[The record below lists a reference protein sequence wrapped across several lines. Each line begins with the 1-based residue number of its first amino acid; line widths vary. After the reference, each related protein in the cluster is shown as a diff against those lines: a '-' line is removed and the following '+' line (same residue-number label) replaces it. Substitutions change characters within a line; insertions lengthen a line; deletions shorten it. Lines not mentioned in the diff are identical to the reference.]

1 MKKVLKTFLILTLL
15 ALNSSYGG
23 EKTPLTVFHAGSL
36 SIPFKKL
43 EEEFEKEHPNIDVR
57 RESSGSLKAIRK
69 VVDLHKPCD
78 VVASADYSL
87 IPKFMFPN
95 YADHVKIF
103 ATNELV
109 ICYTPKSKYS
119 DKINKSNWYE
129 ILKRKDVKWGFSNP
143 NLDPCGYRTLIMIAL
158 ASDYYKKPIYEELLK
173 PNTNVKVEREPN
185 GYKIVVPKNFRKVG
199 DKLFIRPKAVA
210 LLGLLESGS
219 VDYVVEYKSVA
230 LQHRLKYVELP
241 REINLSDFSLR
252 EYYSKVKLVLGNGR
266 VITGKPIAYG
276 ITTLKN
282 APHPKEA
289 KMWEDFVTSERGAEI
304 IRSCYQKAL
313 YPPRRISKE
322 EK

>member
-1 MKKVLKTFLILTLL
+1 MGKVIKTFLILTLL

-23 EKTPLTVFHAGSL
+23 EKTPLIVFHAGSL
-36 SIPFKKL
+36 SVPFKKL

-87 IPKFMFPN
+87 
-95 YADHVKIF
+95 
-103 ATNELV
+103 
-109 ICYTPKSKYS
+109 
-119 DKINKSNWYE
+119 
-129 ILKRKDVKWGFSNP
+129 KRKEVKWGFSNP

-185 GYKIVVPKNFRKVG
+185 GYKILVPKNFRKVG
-199 DKLFIRPKAVA
+199 DKLFIRSKAVA

-241 REINLSDFSLR
+241 KEINLSDFSLR

-322 EK
+322 KNEKP